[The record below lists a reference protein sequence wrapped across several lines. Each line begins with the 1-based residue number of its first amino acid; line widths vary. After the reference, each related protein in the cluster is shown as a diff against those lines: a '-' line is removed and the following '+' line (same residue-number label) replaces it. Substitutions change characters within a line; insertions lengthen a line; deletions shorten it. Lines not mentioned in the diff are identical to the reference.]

1 MKRLKTFVLLATAMM
16 SVALVADVSAQR
28 RRGDRRGETITMAGS
43 TTVLPIAQKT
53 AEAFMDQNPGV
64 NISVRGGGSSVGVAA
79 IIDGTVDIG
88 NSSRPITT
96 KELALARS
104 KGRFLK
110 EIPVARDGLAI
121 IVHKNNPV
129 ENLTLAQV
137 RDIFMGK
144 INNWSEVGGPNMPI
158 VVVSRDTSSG
168 TFETF
173 KEKVLKGGKVKEGA
187 IMVAANQAVLT
198 TVRDTPGGVGYVGVG
213 FLTDDV
219 NVVAVNGVK
228 GSQES
233 VQRGT
238 YPIARKLYMYVN
250 GEPQGTLKR
259 YFDFLLGPEG
269 QRLVEEVGY
278 VRVK

>member
-79 IIDGTVDIG
+79 IIDGTIDIG